1 MIIKLSTLPLVSVAV
16 LCGNVLVSTAAVQ
29 PSAVNPSVEFSRK
42 PAGQFAPQTFS
53 VREDTARQNKRSLP
67 SQAANSGEE
76 RKARPDR
83 LQQQLAA
90 KEAELS
96 SLHDKILVV
105 NELLNMEKQRAG
117 SLETQ
122 LIQKELELKALRERE
137 DPENQASKDS
147 DLTKPRL
154 QPAKQRS
161 ADVERQVAAGNLEN
175 AKRRVGE
182 LILELH
188 AKDSEIRDLRS
199 VIHENSKKAR
209 ADLAAQTEEFN
220 SAKHRLAEAEQQI
233 AGNKQASAES
243 KRRLAEG
250 EGQIA
255 AGNEQELA
263 QTKRLLTEAEQR
275 IAGNEQALAESKR
288 RLAEGEQ
295 QIAGREQELVQ
306 TKRLLAEAEQRIA
319 GNEQALA
326 ESKRRLAEGEQQ
338 IAGREQE
345 LVQTKRRLAE
355 AEQRIAGN
363 EQVLAE
369 SKRRL
374 TEGEQQT
381 AAGNEQE
388 LAQTKRHLAEVELQ
402 MAGKEQELAQAKD
415 ELKQVSQKLD
425 ELNLELTTRTEE
437 LAQTKQLFAKLEDNL
452 AKVVKPS
459 TSAENA
465 PIYIDEMNQRLVE
478 VDLPLQGRPQ
488 RSSMAP
494 ASTDEAEALSND
506 FGKLSRSL
514 GSLLQPELARG
525 GAALRERGNKLILT
539 FGLGGL
545 FASGE
550 ATMTLG
556 GNSLLER
563 VGTVLRGF
571 RYQSIEVVGH
581 TDNVPVRNASGKGV
595 SDNMELSQIRAE
607 RVSQALINGGV
618 GADRVKVVGYG
629 DTRPIATNDNER
641 GRMKN
646 RRVEIVIAS
655 YPSSVSDSTAAPPR
669 SDKKSKML
677 STEKVVNR

>member
-263 QTKRLLTEAEQR
+263 QTKRLLT
-275 IAGNEQALAESKR
+275 
-288 RLAEGEQ
+288 
-295 QIAGREQELVQ
+295 
-306 TKRLLAEAEQRIA
+306 EAEQRIA